1 MQGVGHDE
9 QDGGDV
15 NDEDEAPG
23 WYLPAS
29 LIIAEADCLVPVQ
42 GYPHQA
48 QAGDV
53 DARSLAV
60 CHQIYGDSMTF
71 FHSVPLMD
79 FCIIYCFYRG
89 YTTGYIYLARMK
101 KY

>member
-48 QAGDV
+48 QAGYV
-53 DARSLAV
+53 DTRSLDINIKLYCCYAKTSNKMILSIV
-60 CHQIYGDSMTF
+60 CLTEYDIGRKAHI
-71 FHSVPLMD
+71 L
-79 FCIIYCFYRG
+79 IIH
-89 YTTGYIYLARMK
+89 ARK
-101 KY
+101 

>member
-1 MQGVGHDE
+1 MQGVGQDE
-9 QDGGDV
+9 QYRGDV

-53 DARSLAV
+53 D
-60 CHQIYGDSMTF
+60 
-71 FHSVPLMD
+71 
-79 FCIIYCFYRG
+79 
-89 YTTGYIYLARMK
+89 TGALKRI
-101 KY
+101 

>member
-1 MQGVGHDE
+1 MEGVGHDE

-48 QAGDV
+48 KAGHV
-53 DARSLAV
+53 DTRALKTINSW
-60 CHQIYGDSMTF
+60 
-71 FHSVPLMD
+71 
-79 FCIIYCFYRG
+79 
-89 YTTGYIYLARMK
+89 
-101 KY
+101 

>member
-1 MQGVGHDE
+1 MQWVGQDE

-29 LIIAEADCLVPVQ
+29 LIIAEVDCLVPVQ

-48 QAGDV
+48 KAGDV
-53 DARSLAV
+53 DTRSLDINIKVILLIQDAFNYR
-60 CHQIYGDSMTF
+60 IEIKTF
-71 FHSVPLMD
+71 ENQRNLTICLDNNKQFH
-79 FCIIYCFYRG
+79 
-89 YTTGYIYLARMK
+89 
-101 KY
+101 

>member
-42 GYPHQA
+42 SYPHQA

-53 DARSLAV
+53 DTGSLMNTGLLKITHSAV
-60 CHQIYGDSMTF
+60 F
-71 FHSVPLMD
+71 PLKMD
-79 FCIIYCFYRG
+79 KCLI
-89 YTTGYIYLARMK
+89 
-101 KY
+101 